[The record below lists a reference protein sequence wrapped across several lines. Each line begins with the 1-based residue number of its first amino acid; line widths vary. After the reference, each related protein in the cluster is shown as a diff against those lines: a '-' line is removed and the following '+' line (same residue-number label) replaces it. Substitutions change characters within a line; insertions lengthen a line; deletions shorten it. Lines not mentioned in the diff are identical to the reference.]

1 MYEIW
6 ANLGLLIMV
15 IIVGGILWF
24 VLYLISTAIFED
36 FLGRFINKF
45 KRKPKKEDDDD
56 FYVY

>member
-24 VLYLISTAIFED
+24 VLYMIGTAIFED